1 MEIEFQDEKSID
13 SFQAEMDLV
22 KEEEETENRL
32 SQKERLNQMLSKIK
46 SQNEQEESP
55 EQNQVLRSNPNVLR
69 AAQKKIE
76 VSDSNEPFDPNFKL
90 NQRYFY
96 QNININEWNEIN
108 SFIEKF
114 IEQDMNEN
122 DLDEFFD
129 NHPKISKGN
138 VVQLQNAIEKIFSE
152 KQNLEKYKILINY
165 IIKKYFKPKPV
176 ICECYFF
183 PNPSNEQRV
192 VSMFRTCKKTLDL
205 AIFTFT
211 RDSIA
216 QAILE
221 AYQRG
226 VKVRCIG
233 DDGNSKVKGS
243 DVRLLAS
250 VGIPCKTDNNLRFHM
265 HNKMAIID
273 NSVVITGSFNWTSQ
287 AVNKNQD
294 NILFIEDK
302 NIANQYTEYYNKI
315 WESFNTVITQE
326 EAKLYL
332 ENEKK
337 AEKEKKAQK
346 EKQGETTKKEET
358 KKEQTKKETTK
369 KETSKKESTK
379 KETAKKEATK
389 KESTKKETAKKETT
403 KKETTK
409 KESTKKESTKKETTK
424 KETTKKEPAKK
435 ETSKKETSKKEPA
448 KKTSVSKEKKTTT
461 TKKSESKPKSTS
473 TKKSESKPKDKKET
487 STKKATEKKK
497 ETNTKKKANEKKEA
511 VKKSKSVTKEKK
523 KETTKEKKISKS
535 KTQTKP
541 KTIKEKKKEKN
552 EKRKPAINKRV
563 RGVKTDKEKNKKKK

>member
-46 SQNEQEESP
+46 NQNEQEESP

-129 NHPKISKGN
+129 NHPKITKGN
-138 VVQLQNAIEKIFSE
+138 VIQLQNAIEKIFSE

-358 KKEQTKKETTK
+358 KKEPTKKETTK

-435 ETSKKETSKKEPA
+435 EPAKKETSKKEPA

-497 ETNTKKKANEKKEA
+497 ETNTKKKANEMKEA

-523 KETTKEKKISKS
+523 KETTKEKKISES

>member
-358 KKEQTKKETTK
+358 KKEPTKKETTK
-369 KETSKKESTK
+369 KETTKKESTK

-409 KESTKKESTKKETTK
+409 KESTKKETTK
-424 KETTKKEPAKK
+424 KETTKKEQLLYP
-435 ETSKKETSKKEPA
+435 
-448 KKTSVSKEKKTTT
+448 
-461 TKKSESKPKSTS
+461 
-473 TKKSESKPKDKKET
+473 
-487 STKKATEKKK
+487 KKK
-497 ETNTKKKANEKKEA
+497 KQPQQKNLKVSLNQLLLKNQNLNQKTKKKLLLKKQQ
-511 VKKSKSVTKEKK
+511 KRKK
-523 KETTKEKKISKS
+523 K
-535 KTQTKP
+535 QVL
-541 KTIKEKKKEKN
+541 
-552 EKRKPAINKRV
+552 KRKQMKR
-563 RGVKTDKEKNKKKK
+563 KKL